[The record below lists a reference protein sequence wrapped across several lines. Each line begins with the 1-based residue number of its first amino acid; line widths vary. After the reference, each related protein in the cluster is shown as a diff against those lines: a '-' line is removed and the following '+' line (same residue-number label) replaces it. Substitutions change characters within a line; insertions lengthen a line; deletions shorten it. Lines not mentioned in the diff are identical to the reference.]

1 MAEFKLIDH
10 FTSLGMTPELAAEVA
25 GKITDSSVVEKI
37 KSGYMAQSDYSR
49 KMDELRTN
57 QANSRRSSTRSGRH
71 EQASIATY
79 RGEYDSRYD
88 KAAKERLDAQNALNA
103 AKSAVEKLAIDYAL
117 PEDAVKSI
125 FTGATPPPP
134 PKRDVPDFD
143 ATKFMSVVDFQREAN
158 AYARLMPTMLQMER
172 EHSKLFGADRLPDF
186 EKLLDRAAKEK
197 IPLKAAWESEYKVAD
212 KREEIRETAK
222 KNEIAAAVSAA
233 ETRVRSEIALAN
245 PGVVGPR
252 PVNLPHSPIFEH
264 ANGPG
269 IRPNADGTMP
279 TNYQRPTAGG
289 TEDRVRA
296 AAGKFWENY
305 QSIQEG
311 GKPA

>member
-1 MAEFKLIDH
+1 MAEFKLVEH
-10 FTSLGMTPELAAEVA
+10 FTSLGMSPELAAEVA
-25 GKITDSSVVEKI
+25 GKITDASVVEKI

-49 KMDELRTN
+49 KMDELRAN
-57 QANSRRSSTRSGRH
+57 QANLQKEFDDKWAT

-134 PKRDVPDFD
+134 PVRTEPAIDPS
-143 ATKFMSVVDFQREAN
+143 KFMSVVDFQREAN

-172 EHSKLFGADRLPDF
+172 EHSKLFGADQLPDF

-212 KREEIRETAK
+212 KREEIRETTK

-245 PGVVGPR
+245 PGVQGPR
-252 PVNLPHSPIFEH
+252 PASLPHSPVFEH

-269 IRPNADGTMP
+269 IQRNADGTMP
-279 TNYQRPTAGG
+279 TNYVRPTAGG